1 MARSLFSTR
10 ASPVMRS
17 TVATN
22 GGLSRRN
29 GQLATNNAAS
39 DSFFSRKTFMTL
51 GVGILVGYILLPIL
65 MLEMDVDTAMNS
77 LPTIEVKYPNSPSHG
92 TSPTLR
98 KKLDTP
104 TSGSVNPRVLT
115 DEAKPDRSDAEKRL
129 IEDHDLLSTQSLP
142 TSTTPV
148 IMKTLKLPDHQRKK
162 ILVTG
167 GAGFVGS
174 HLVDK
179 LMMEGHEVIV
189 LDNFFTGQKK
199 NVAHWFH
206 HPNFRYE
213 YIPLYLCNWKRS
225 LLLLTLHCVCF
236 ELF

>member
-1 MARSLFSTR
+1 MARSLFSSR
-10 ASPVMRS
+10 AVPAIRS

-22 GGLSRRN
+22 GGLTRRN
-29 GQLATNNAAS
+29 GQLASHSVA
-39 DSFFSRKTFMTL
+39 DSFFSRKTFVTL

-65 MLEMDVDTAMNS
+65 MLEMDVEDAMNN
-77 LPTIEVKYPNSPSHG
+77 LPSIEVKYPPTKPSN
-92 TSPTLR
+92 TVLPPLR
-98 KKLDTP
+98 KNIEAP
-104 TSGSVNPRVLT
+104 AGSLNPRVLT
-115 DEAKPDRSDAEKRL
+115 NEGNKVRTDAEQRL
-129 IEDHDLLSTQSLP
+129 IDDHDLLSSQSLP
-142 TSTTPV
+142 TSTTPIV
-148 IMKTLKLPDHQRKK
+148 MKTLKLPDHQRKK

-213 YIPLYLCNWKRS
+213 LILFGYFLSVFGFIVYI
-225 LLLLTLHCVCF
+225 
-236 ELF
+236 

>member
-1 MARSLFSTR
+1 
-10 ASPVMRS
+10 MRS

-22 GGLSRRN
+22 GGLARRN
-29 GQLATNNAAS
+29 GQLATNNAIP

-65 MLEMDVDTAMNS
+65 MLEMDVDDAMSN
-77 LPTIEVKYPNSPSHG
+77 LPTIEVKYPNSPARNS
-92 TSPTLR
+92 SPSLR
-98 KKLDTP
+98 KNSDPP
-104 TSGSVNPRVLT
+104 TTGSVVPRVLT
-115 DEAKPDRSDAEKRL
+115 GEKTERSDAEQRL
-129 IEDHDLLSTQSLP
+129 IDDHDLLSTQSLP

-206 HPNFRYE
+206 HPNFRYSE
-213 YIPLYLCNWKRS
+213 VRFASESFYFISHLFLLDDNVLVWS
-225 LLLLTLHCVCF
+225 LMM
-236 ELF
+236 